1 MSMFTRRRG
10 HRMPELNTSSLPDL
24 IFTVL
29 FFFMIVTNMRQDQ
42 LKVDYRMPQS
52 RQLERLTNKQA
63 MVYVHIGRAVAPPA
77 SGAPAAAAPSALP
90 QPSSAGHPSRAA
102 SGGMVI
108 QMGDRYVTVDEIGRL
123 INDERSR
130 MKPEDARNMRV
141 VIKADRD
148 TPMGLINDVK
158 RALRQAYVRDIIYS
172 ADQKDLR

>member
-1 MSMFTRRRG
+1 MSIFVNRRNR
-10 HRMPELNTSSLPDL
+10 RMPELNTSSLPDL

-29 FFFMIVTNMRQDQ
+29 FFFMIVTNMRQVQ

-63 MVYVHIGRAVAPPA
+63 MVYIHIGRAASLQQPAGVA
-77 SGAPAAAAPSALP
+77 
-90 QPSSAGHPSRAA
+90 
-102 SGGMVI
+102 GMVI
-108 QMGDRYVTVDEIGRL
+108 QLNDRYASVGDIGKFVS
-123 INDERSR
+123 DERAR

-158 RALRQAYVRDIIYS
+158 QALRRASVPDIIYS
-172 ADQKDLR
+172 ADQEDLR

>member
-1 MSMFTRRRG
+1 MSIFVNRRNR
-10 HRMPELNTSSLPDL
+10 RMPELNTSSLPDL

-29 FFFMIVTNMRQDQ
+29 FFFMIVTNMRQVQ

-63 MVYVHIGRAVAPPA
+63 MVYIHIGRAASQQPAGVA
-77 SGAPAAAAPSALP
+77 
-90 QPSSAGHPSRAA
+90 
-102 SGGMVI
+102 GMVI
-108 QMGDRYVTVDEIGRL
+108 QLNDRYASVGDIGKFVS
-123 INDERSR
+123 DERAR

-158 RALRQAYVRDIIYS
+158 QALRRASVPDIIYS
-172 ADQKDLR
+172 ADQEDLR